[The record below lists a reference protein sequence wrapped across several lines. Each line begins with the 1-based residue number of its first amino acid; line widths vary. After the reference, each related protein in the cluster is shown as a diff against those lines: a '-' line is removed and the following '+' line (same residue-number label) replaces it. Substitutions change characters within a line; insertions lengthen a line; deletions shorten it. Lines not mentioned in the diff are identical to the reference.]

1 MPQEGAVPHATTP
14 PTPHPGHDAS
24 RADARPQLLD
34 DEARQLRLL
43 IDGVVDYAIYMID
56 TEGYLRSWNTGGERI
71 KGYTAS
77 EVIGTHFSRFYTP
90 EDAASGA
97 PARGLRIARDEGRF
111 TAEGWRVRKD
121 GSRFHASVVID
132 PIWEEGELIG
142 YAKVTRDTTERFRHE
157 ARLDHARDALL
168 QSQKLEAIGKL
179 TLGLAHDFN
188 NLLNIIINS
197 LELVDHY
204 TPEPKAK
211 RHLQGAM
218 RAAERGAL
226 LTRQL
231 LTFGKGH
238 ALVAERHAVERII
251 DEAMDTLQRACRE
264 GVTLH
269 ARLEDGLPEIDVD
282 REQLEAA
289 LLNLVSNS
297 RDAMPAG
304 GHIAITA
311 TLRHCAPPYAADQP
325 ASRFVCIE
333 VSDDG
338 EGIAADDLARVF
350 EPFFTT
356 KDIGKGSGLGLS
368 QVFGFARQSGGFA
381 DLKSTPGAGTTVS
394 VCLPV
399 PRESE

>member
-1 MPQEGAVPHATTP
+1 MPHTTKP
-14 PTPHPGHDAS
+14 PAHRGQDAGP
-24 RADARPQLLD
+24 ADARVPLLD
-34 DEARQLRLL
+34 SDARQLRLL
-43 IDGVVDYAIYMID
+43 IDGVADHAIYLLD
-56 TEGYLRSWNTGGERI
+56 PEGYLRSWNTGGERI
-71 KGYTAS
+71 KGYTAE

-90 EDAASGA
+90 EDVANGA
-97 PARGLRIARDEGRF
+97 PARGLRIAREEGRF

-132 PIWEEGELIG
+132 PIREGGELIG
-142 YAKVTRDTTERFRHE
+142 YAKVTRDTTERFQHE
-157 ARLDHARDALL
+157 ERLDVARDALL

-188 NLLNIIINS
+188 NLLNIVINS
-197 LELVDHY
+197 LELVEHY
-204 TPEPKAK
+204 TLEPKAK

-238 ALVAERHAVERII
+238 VLVAERHAVGRII
-251 DEAMDTLQRACRE
+251 GEAMDTLRRACRA
-264 GVTLH
+264 GVTLEAH
-269 ARLEDGLPEIDVD
+269 LAEDLPEIDVD
-282 REQLEAA
+282 REHLEAA

-297 RDAMPAG
+297 RDAMPGG

-311 TLRHCAPPYAADQP
+311 SLRDCAPPHATDQP

-338 EGIAADDLARVF
+338 EGIATEDLVRVF

-381 DLKSTPGAGTTVS
+381 ELKSAPGAGTTVS

-399 PRESE
+399 SRESE